1 MKIDFDASKVEPAK
15 PFEAVPTGWYK
26 CAMTASE
33 GKPASTGAGNG
44 YAECEY
50 TIIEGEYQGRKLFDR
65 FNLWN
70 TNPVAV
76 EIAYK
81 QLSAVCHAVGV
92 IQISDT
98 ALLHNRPLMVRAMLK
113 PAGSG
118 ANGIHYDA
126 SNEVKGYKSVDA
138 AGPVAT
144 PVAPPMPA
152 ASAPW
157 TPPAV
162 AAPVQPVVAAPVA
175 PVQPAWAPPAP
186 AQPAAPVAPWAA
198 PAQPAAA
205 APVAPPAPVAPAAPK
220 APWEK

>member
-65 FNLWN
+65 LNLWN

-81 QLSAVCHAVGV
+81 QMSAICHAVGV
-92 IQISDT
+92 IQINDT
-98 ALLHNRPLMVRAMLK
+98 ALLHNRPLMVRAVLK
-113 PAGSG
+113 PAGPG

-126 SNEVKGYKSVDA
+126 SNEVKGYKAVDA
-138 AGPVAT
+138 AGPVAA

-152 ASAPW
+152 A
-157 TPPAV
+157 
-162 AAPVQPVVAAPVA
+162 VAAPVA
-175 PVQPAWAPPAP
+175 PPAQPAWAPPAA

-198 PAQPAAA
+198 PQPAAA
-205 APVAPPAPVAPAAPK
+205 APVAPPAPVAPVAPK